1 MVGSIKASIWDDRS
15 GRLGHADLGGSLS
28 DTSRSQGTFLRGLA
42 WVWFV
47 LVVSVYTGRSCG
59 FHRIHHSR
67 RISIIIDHRTTDIH
81 KTRSVSRSL
90 ASLSPRGVCVGVCAR
105 VCSTC
110 DTRLHRSYRIAR
122 LCSSV
127 RCSLTH
133 RESLG
138 SSLTRAPSI
147 ARCGRRAHSAQPTRR
162 GWPPAA
168 QRQNLPTRDMSAC
181 AGASPTP
188 TAHCRCV
195 NHRRVITPAYPRP
208 RTHHVT
214 TAPYHTAQLAS
225 TAGAGA
231 AGAGAAPSAA
241 PSSAGGGGG
250 GGGGAR

>member
-1 MVGSIKASIWDDRS
+1 M
-15 GRLGHADLGGSLS
+15 
-28 DTSRSQGTFLRGLA
+28 
-42 WVWFV
+42 WFV

-147 ARCGRRAHSAQPTRR
+147 ARCGPLGSAHSIRMATGSPTAKSPNPRHVGPCGCVTYAHCALPLRKPPPRNHARVSTAAYPPRNHCTVSHRSAGLHSGSGSSRSGSGALRGALLRGGRRRRRRR
-162 GWPPAA
+162 GEV
-168 QRQNLPTRDMSAC
+168 
-181 AGASPTP
+181 AGLDSGE
-188 TAHCRCV
+188 V
-195 NHRRVITPAYPRP
+195 GEERRKVAVKLVEPF
-208 RTHHVT
+208 
-214 TAPYHTAQLAS
+214 
-225 TAGAGA
+225 GD
-231 AGAGAAPSAA
+231 
-241 PSSAGGGGG
+241 
-250 GGGGAR
+250 